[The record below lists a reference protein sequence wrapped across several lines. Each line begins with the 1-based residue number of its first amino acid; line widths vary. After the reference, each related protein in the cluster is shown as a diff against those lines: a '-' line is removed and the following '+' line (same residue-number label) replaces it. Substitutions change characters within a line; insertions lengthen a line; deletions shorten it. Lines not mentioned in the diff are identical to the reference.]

1 MTKKLLHKT
10 LRAYL
15 IFSVILLLISAPLFY
30 FMIERLYIE
39 DADEALFLRKK
50 EFLQYT
56 IPNMNA
62 ADIPIWNKMNRDIKI
77 EPTTPSVLKDTIF
90 YRHFYDTLYQ
100 ENEPYRILNAPVT
113 IDGQPYTFSARINLV
128 ETDDLIQSITGL
140 FAFIL
145 LFLLVG
151 LYFITKRLSIH
162 LWKPFYKTLGTIEQ
176 FEIDK
181 AMETDFSKT
190 DIEEFE
196 RLNQAISKLIQKN
209 TAIYNS
215 QREFIENAAHELQ
228 TPLAV
233 FQANID
239 ILMQHSD
246 VTQGQSDILSNLN
259 AAISRLNKLNKNLL
273 LLSKIERNQYV
284 SRENVR
290 INTIFDKQ
298 SAFFIEQAEAKNI
311 VVDIQLQEDVTLKC
325 NPILAEILVSNL
337 FLNAIQHNVPN
348 GQIHIK
354 LAKQSLVFSNTGNK
368 HPLSK
373 KQLFQR
379 FSKINPS
386 SQGNG
391 LGLSIIKKIVD
402 ANGWTIDYQ
411 YLNDLHNFEIRFYA

>member
-1 MTKKLLHKT
+1 M
-10 LRAYL
+10 
-15 IFSVILLLISAPLFY
+15 
-30 FMIERLYIE
+30 
-39 DADEALFLRKK
+39 
-50 EFLQYT
+50 
-56 IPNMNA
+56 
-62 ADIPIWNKMNRDIKI
+62 
-77 EPTTPSVLKDTIF
+77 
-90 YRHFYDTLYQ
+90 
-100 ENEPYRILNAPVT
+100 
-113 IDGQPYTFSARINLV
+113 
-128 ETDDLIQSITGL
+128 
-140 FAFIL
+140 
-145 LFLLVG
+145 
-151 LYFITKRLSIH
+151 
-162 LWKPFYKTLGTIEQ
+162 WKPFYKTLDTIEQ

-196 RLNQAISKLIQKN
+196 RLNQAISKLIKKN

-215 QREFIENAAHELQ
+215 PREFIENAAHELQ

-233 FQANID
+233 FQAHID
-239 ILMQHSD
+239 MLMQHAD

-259 AAISRLNKLNKNLL
+259 AAIARLNKLNKNLL

-284 SRENVR
+284 SRENIR

-337 FLNAIQHNVPN
+337 FLNAIQHNIPN

-354 LAKQSLVFSNTGNK
+354 LSKQSLIFSNTGIK

-373 KQLFQR
+373 TQLFQR

-402 ANGWTIDYQ
+402 TNGWTIDYQ
-411 YLNDLHNFEIRFYA
+411 YLNNLHHFEIRF

>member
-15 IFSVILLLISAPLFY
+15 IFSVIVLLISAPLFY
-30 FMIERLYIE
+30 FMIEKLYIE
-39 DADEALFLRKK
+39 DADEALFLRKNEFIKYTVPNVK
-50 EFLQYT
+50 E
-56 IPNMNA
+56 

-77 EPTTPSVLKDTIF
+77 EPTTPSVSALKDTVF

-162 LWKPFYKTLGTIEQ
+162 LWKPFYKTLDTIEQ

-181 AMETDFSKT
+181 AIVTNFSKT

-233 FQANID
+233 FQAHID
-239 ILMQHSD
+239 MLMQHAD
-246 VTQGQSDILSNLN
+246 MTQGQSDILTNLN
-259 AAISRLNKLNKNLL
+259 TAISRLNKLNKNLL

-284 SRENVR
+284 SRENVS

-298 SAFFIEQAEAKNI
+298 STFFIEQAEAKNI
-311 VVDIQLQEDVTLKC
+311 VVSIELQEEVTLKC
-325 NPILAEILVSNL
+325 NPILAEILISNL
-337 FLNAIQHNVPN
+337 FLNAIQHNIYN
-348 GQIHIK
+348 GYIQIK
-354 LAKQSLVFSNTGNK
+354 LSKQSLTFSNTGIK

-379 FSKINPS
+379 FSKINSS

-402 ANGWTIDYQ
+402 TNGWAINYQ
-411 YLNDLHNFEIRFYA
+411 YLNDVHHFEIRF